1 MRKWP
6 GLNRNLPAL
15 LFSAALIALW
25 ELTCRKLTLPEYLL
39 PAPSQIILALKKNY
53 HLLMKHASATLH
65 AVFAG
70 LLLAV
75 AVAMLLAVAMD
86 RSPPLKK
93 VLYPLLVVSQAIPI
107 FALAPVIP
115 VSYTHLDVYK
125 RQPYLSPLA
134 PLILSDLKDSII
146 TVWWWGMRS
155 RPKLLGGREP
165 LRQPAGQKP
174 QPGQDPGEGERK

>member
-65 AVFAG
+65 AV
-70 LLLAV
+70 
-75 AVAMLLAVAMD
+75 
-86 RSPPLKK
+86 
-93 VLYPLLVVSQAIPI
+93 
-107 FALAPVIP
+107 
-115 VSYTHLDVYK
+115 
-125 RQPYLSPLA
+125 
-134 PLILSDLKDSII
+134 
-146 TVWWWGMRS
+146 
-155 RPKLLGGREP
+155 
-165 LRQPAGQKP
+165 
-174 QPGQDPGEGERK
+174 